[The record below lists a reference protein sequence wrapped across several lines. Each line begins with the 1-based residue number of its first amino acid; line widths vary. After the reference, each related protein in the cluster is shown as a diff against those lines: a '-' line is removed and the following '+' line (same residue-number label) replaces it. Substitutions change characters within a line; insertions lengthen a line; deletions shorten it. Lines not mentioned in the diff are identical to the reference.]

1 MTKLEIV
8 TNLYEKLGFSRRECA
23 NIVDAFFES
32 IKTTLAQ
39 GENVKISGFGNFIVK
54 QKKARRGRNP
64 QTGEEIEISERKVL
78 NFRLS
83 QVLKDEIN
91 AKSRK

>member
-23 NIVDAFFES
+23 SIVDTFFET
-32 IKTTLAQ
+32 IKKTLAQ

-64 QTGEEIEISERKVL
+64 QTGDEIEISERKVL

-91 AKSRK
+91 NYKK

>member
-23 NIVDAFFES
+23 NIVDSFFES
-32 IKTTLAQ
+32 IKKTLAQ

-91 AKSRK
+91 NKSRK

>member
-23 NIVDAFFES
+23 NIVDTFFDT
-32 IKTTLAQ
+32 IKKTLAE

-54 QKKARRGRNP
+54 QKKSRRGRNP

-91 AKSRK
+91 SRSRK

>member
-8 TNLYEKLGFSRRECA
+8 TNLYERLGFSKRECA
-23 NIVDAFFES
+23 NIVDTFFEI
-32 IKTTLAQ
+32 IKKTLAS
-39 GENVKISGFGNFIVK
+39 GENVKISGFGNFVVK
-54 QKKARRGRNP
+54 EKKARRGRNP
-64 QTGEEIEISERKVL
+64 QTGTEIEISKRRVL

-91 AKSRK
+91 TKANK

>member
-23 NIVDAFFES
+23 NIVDAFFDI
-32 IKTTLAQ
+32 IKKTLAEE
-39 GENVKISGFGNFIVK
+39 ENVKISGFGNFIVK

-64 QTGEEIEISERKVL
+64 QTGDEIEISERKVL

-91 AKSRK
+91 SKSRK

>member
-8 TNLYEKLGFSRRECA
+8 TMLYERLGFSKRECA
-23 NIVDAFFES
+23 TIVDNFFEI
-32 IKTTLAQ
+32 IKKTLAT
-39 GENVKISGFGNFIVK
+39 GRNVKISGFGNFVVK
-54 QKKARRGRNP
+54 AKKSRRGRNP
-64 QTGEEIEISERKVL
+64 QTGDEIEISERRVL

-91 AKSRK
+91 GKKRK

>member
-23 NIVDAFFES
+23 NIVDSFFES
-32 IKTTLAQ
+32 IKKTLAQ

-91 AKSRK
+91 SKSRK

>member
-32 IKTTLAQ
+32 IKKTLAQ

-91 AKSRK
+91 EKSRK

>member
-8 TNLYEKLGFSRRECA
+8 TMLYEKLGFSKKECA
-23 NIVDAFFES
+23 TIVDSFFDI
-32 IKTTLAQ
+32 IKETLKT

-54 QKKARRGRNP
+54 QKRARRGRNP
-64 QTGEEIEISERKVL
+64 QTGAEIEITPRRVL
-78 NFRLS
+78 SFKLS

-91 AKSRK
+91 SKK